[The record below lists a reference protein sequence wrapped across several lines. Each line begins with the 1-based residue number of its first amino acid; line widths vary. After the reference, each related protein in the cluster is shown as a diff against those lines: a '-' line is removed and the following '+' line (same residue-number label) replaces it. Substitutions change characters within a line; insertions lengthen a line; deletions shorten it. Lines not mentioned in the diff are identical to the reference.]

1 MADSISPSFLGGLMA
16 ALQGSQ
22 SAPGLQNAGT
32 SPLMNMGLGLMS
44 AAAPHLYV
52 RGNVGE
58 ALANAQQATM
68 QNRAAQ
74 QNMGMNDLQMQML
87 RAQLPLTQATYAAAG
102 RFLNPQGGTA
112 TQPGPTAPQGPMTAP
127 ASSASPMLPISAQMP
142 QQQPGG
148 VSMTGDP
155 QQALN
160 IGMAGSLV
168 GMKGADAFLKYP
180 ENVTAAQKALQTQRQ
195 MQAQGQMGAL
205 DTIATA
211 PNADKIVASNPQL
224 LAQWRQ
230 IAPQLG
236 LDATKAPTAQEAQ
249 TYARFAYNQM
259 AGNAGLPTKE
269 MPHPL
274 QTVTLKDGRT
284 AQIDPITGK
293 ETVIEPSELQQVVG
307 PNGTPILVPKGQAAG
322 MQPFNATIF
331 GAGDISDQSKELAY
345 QQWKATG
352 NLPTGFSRNPVM
364 NAQMMNFIS
373 QRANQEGIP
382 GVQAAAQHQVY
393 QAQQGV
399 VNAFTKGKEAQ
410 SLNAINTAVQH
421 MDLLPPLISALN
433 SGNLTVLNKAQNFF
447 KKQTGDPAPTN
458 FAAIKEFV
466 GGEVAKAV
474 LPGGGGESER
484 KALTD
489 PLNAANSPTQLKSA
503 VETIQKALAGK
514 TEALRNQWEVGT
526 NGTQGSFDKFL
537 LPATK
542 NALGITDQPAAPPA
556 RPGQQATPPMTN
568 AQGWTLHR
576 DAKGNQAY
584 VSPDGKQFQ
593 EVK

>member
-1 MADSISPSFLGGLMA
+1 MA

-22 SAPGLQNAGT
+22 SAPGLQNVGT

-44 AAAPHLYV
+44 AAAPHLYT

-87 RAQLPLTQATYAAAG
+87 KAKIPGMQAYFQG
-102 RFLNPQGGTA
+102 LQGLLNPQGGTA
-112 TQPGPTAPQGPMTAP
+112 TPSGPTAPPGPMSAP
-127 ASSASPMLPISAQMP
+127 AAPSMAQSAQNAPAPILPGEQSTPGMGIDPAAALRIGTLGAAYGMP
-142 QQQPGG
+142 
-148 VSMTGDP
+148 
-155 QQALN
+155 
-160 IGMAGSLV
+160 
-168 GMKGADAFLKYP
+168 GAEQLAKYP
-180 ENVTAAQKALQTQRQ
+180 ESLTAVQKALQTQRQ
-195 MQAQGQMGAL
+195 MQAQGPMGAL

-211 PNADKIVASNPQL
+211 PNADKIVTSNPQL
-224 LAQWRQ
+224 MAHYVQV
-230 IAPQLG
+230 APQLG
-236 LDATKAPTAQEAQ
+236 FDPSKAPTAQQAQ
-249 TYARFAYNQM
+249 MYGRFAYNQM
-259 AGNAGLPTKE
+259 AGNAGLPTKD

-274 QTVTLKDGRT
+274 QTGTLKDGRT

-322 MQPFNATIF
+322 MQPFNASLF
-331 GAGDISDQSKELAY
+331 GASNITDQAKEMAY
-345 QQWKATG
+345 QRFKQDGSMPATG
-352 NLPTGFSRNPVM
+352 RGGAAM
-364 NAQMMNFIS
+364 QNAYANYFA
-373 QRANQEGIP
+373 QRAAQEGIP
-382 GVQAAAQHQVY
+382 GAQMAAQHQVY
-393 QAQQGV
+393 LAQQGV
-399 VNAFTKGKEAQ
+399 LNDFMKGKTAQ
-410 SLNAINTAVQH
+410 TLNGINTAVQH
-421 MDLLPPLISALN
+421 MDLLPPLIDALN
-433 SGNLTVLNKAQNFF
+433 GGNMTVLNKAQNFF

-484 KALTD
+484 QALTA

-542 NALGITDQPAAPPA
+542 NALGITDTPAAPA
-556 RPGQQATPPMTN
+556 ERPERQHAALTN